1 VALAA
6 PALAASALYG
16 GHKENSIRKIKSIKE
31 KAQKFSL
38 SQKERHELPFVKEQ
52 KIKDK
57 NCHDQIHCLLPK
69 INR

>member
-31 KAQKFSL
+31 KAQKFS
-38 SQKERHELPFVKEQ
+38 P
-52 KIKDK
+52 D
-57 NCHDQIHCLLPK
+57 
-69 INR
+69 